1 MMLSF
6 EDWKRN
12 YRDEYDKYQ
21 GRPEQILRR
30 AGRVGSRR
38 NAIKAGMASV
48 GDGKDIHHKDGNP
61 RNMNLSN
68 LKSMDKSR
76 NRSRKLDK

>member
-6 EDWKRN
+6 EAWKRN
-12 YRDEYDKYQ
+12 YRQEYDRYQ
-21 GRPEQILRR
+21 GQPEQILRR
-30 AGRVGSRR
+30 AGRVQSRR
-38 NAIKAGMASV
+38 DAIKAGKASV

-61 RNMNLSN
+61 RNMELSN
-68 LKSMDKSR
+68 LKSMDRST

>member
-6 EDWKRN
+6 EAWKRN

-21 GRPEQILRR
+21 GQTEQILRR
-30 AGRVGSRR
+30 AGRVQSRR
-38 NAIKAGMASV
+38 NAIKAGKASV

-61 RNMNLSN
+61 RNMKLSN
-68 LKSMDKSR
+68 LKPMNMST

>member
-6 EDWKRN
+6 EAWKRN

-21 GRPEQILRR
+21 GQPEQILRR
-30 AGRVGSRR
+30 AGRVQSRR
-38 NAIKAGMASV
+38 DAIKAGKASV

-61 RNMNLSN
+61 RNKELSN
-68 LKSMDKSR
+68 LKSMNRST